1 MKKILLYLLPLS
13 VILVTGCKKEYLD
26 TKPSNGVPQSSI
38 LSTYGSITAAL
49 NGAYNEQFA
58 SGTGAST
65 GHDNFGQKA
74 FDLQLD
80 LMGNDMVVHS
90 QGYGWFN
97 TDYQLTAWQSAA
109 TGQQSDNA
117 WYMYYDLIKQAN
129 TILANIDGI
138 KDATQSQKD
147 AMKGEAYGMRAYCYY
162 YLINLF
168 QQTVKGNETKPG
180 VPLYLDP
187 SSLADLGRGTV
198 ADVYTQIN
206 KDLSAAST
214 LLNGKTPVSKM
225 NMSYKVVQ
233 GFIARVKL
241 QQQDYPAAATAAG
254 NALVGYTLMSGAA
267 LNARTAFS
275 TASNSEFMWGSII
288 PENLATIY
296 ASFFSHMDAITRQTY
311 AQLGTQKKITKDL
324 FDQIPST
331 DVRKKWWTAPGS
343 PNISTNNPVYNQ
355 VKYTLPTNTG
365 WAADYEYMTVAEM
378 YLIQAEA
385 LARQGGKDAQA
396 VTVLET
402 LIKTR
407 NPAYSATGLTG
418 TNLIN
423 EILLQRRIELWGAG
437 FGLLDIK
444 RLGQGLNRPTG
455 PGNHGAPNFNPG
467 VYTTSPQDWRF
478 LMRIPQR
485 ELDNNSKMTPA
496 DQNPA
501 S

>member
-1 MKKILLYLLPLS
+1 
-13 VILVTGCKKEYLD
+13 
-26 TKPSNGVPQSSI
+26 
-38 LSTYGSITAAL
+38 
-49 NGAYNEQFA
+49 
-58 SGTGAST
+58 
-65 GHDNFGQKA
+65 
-74 FDLQLD
+74 
-80 LMGNDMVVHS
+80 
-90 QGYGWFN
+90 
-97 TDYQLTAWQSAA
+97 
-109 TGQQSDNA
+109 
-117 WYMYYDLIKQAN
+117 
-129 TILANIDGI
+129 
-138 KDATQSQKD
+138 
-147 AMKGEAYGMRAYCYY
+147 
-162 YLINLF
+162 LF
-168 QQTVKGNETKPG
+168 QQTYKGNETKPG
-180 VPLYLDP
+180 VPIYLDP
-187 SSLADLGRGTV
+187 KSLEDKGRGTV
-198 ADVYTQIN
+198 ADVYALIN
-206 KDLSAAST
+206 ADLASAST
-214 LLNGKTPVSKM
+214 LLLNKVPASKA

-275 TASNSEFMWGSII
+275 TSSNSEFMWGSTI

-324 FDQIPST
+324 YDQISPT
-331 DVRKKWWTAPGS
+331 DARKKWWTAPGA
-343 PNISTNNPVYNQ
+343 PNISTNNPAYNQ

-402 LIKTR
+402 LIKKR
-407 NPAYSATGLTG
+407 DPNYSATGLTG
-418 TNLIN
+418 SALIN

-501 S
+501 A

>member
-26 TKPSNGVPQSSI
+26 TKPSNGVTEGT
-38 LSTYGSITAAL
+38 LLGTYNSITAAL

-58 SGTGAST
+58 FGTGAST

-74 FDLQLD
+74 YDLQID
-80 LMGNDMVVHS
+80 LMGNDMVVHTA
-90 QGYGWFN
+90 GYGWFN
-97 TDYQLTAWQSAA
+97 TDYSLTAWQSAV

-129 TILANIDGI
+129 TLLANVDGVG
-138 KDATQSQKD
+138 DATQSQKD
-147 AMKGEAYGMRAYCYY
+147 AMKGEAYGIRAYCYY

-180 VPLYLDP
+180 VPIYLD
-187 SSLADLGRGTV
+187 AKDFTDKGRGTV

-206 KDLSAAST
+206 ADLTASSA
-214 LLNGKTPVSKM
+214 LLNGKTPASKA
-225 NMSYKVVQ
+225 NMSYKIVQ

-241 QQQDYPAAATAAG
+241 QQQDYPAAATAAH
-254 NALVGYTLMSGAA
+254 NAQAGFTLMVGAQ

-275 TASNSEFMWGSII
+275 TSGNSEFMWGSTI

-296 ASFFSHMDAITRQTY
+296 ASFWSHMDAITKQGY
-311 AQLGTQKKITKDL
+311 AQLGGQKKITKDL

-331 DVRKKWWTAPGS
+331 DARKKWWTAPGAS
-343 PNISTNNPVYNQ
+343 NISTINPVYNQ
-355 VKYTLPTNTG
+355 IKYTLPGTG
-365 WAADYEYMTVAEM
+365 WAGDYEYMTVSEM
-378 YLIQAEA
+378 YLIEAEA

-407 NPAYSATGLTG
+407 NPSYSATGLTG
-418 TNLIN
+418 TALIN

-444 RLGQGLNRPTG
+444 RLGQGLNRVSG
-455 PGNHGAPNFNPG
+455 PGNHGAPSFNPG

-485 ELDNNSKMTPA
+485 ELDNNTKMTPA

-501 S
+501 A